1 MKRKH
6 EEVLADMRTA
16 LSLQDDHKS
25 DIIFFKTYTQKLKQR
40 ILDLESSLMRQYA
53 PQKEI
58 NKTLDLLV

>member
-25 DIIFFKTYTQKLKQR
+25 DIIFFKTYTQQLKQR

-53 PQKEI
+53 P
-58 NKTLDLLV
+58 